1 MKKISDFLLFI
12 GLTAISQEI
21 ARNTISV
28 VDNSTATRNSY
39 FVSQNNLWEYNPLN
53 NSWTQKI
60 SNAFY
65 TNHI

>member
-1 MKKISDFLLFI
+1 MKYLILLIPYIPF
-12 GLTAISQEI
+12 SQEI

-28 VDNSTATRNSY
+28 VGNSTATTNSY
-39 FVSQNNLWEYNPLN
+39 YVSQSNLWGYNPLN
-53 NSWTQKI
+53 DSWTQKI

>member
-1 MKKISDFLLFI
+1 MKYLILLIPFISF
-12 GLTAISQEI
+12 SQEI

-28 VDNSTATRNSY
+28 VDNSTAIRNSY